1 MERSTQVSAP
11 HVCVDVAVNQFYCH
25 VGEVSGLHAVLVL
38 KLMSGLGLQTV
49 VISVNGSLYR
59 LRSILAA

>member
-25 VGEVSGLHAVLVL
+25 VGEVSGLHAVLAH

-49 VISVNGSLYR
+49 VISAPGS
-59 LRSILAA
+59 